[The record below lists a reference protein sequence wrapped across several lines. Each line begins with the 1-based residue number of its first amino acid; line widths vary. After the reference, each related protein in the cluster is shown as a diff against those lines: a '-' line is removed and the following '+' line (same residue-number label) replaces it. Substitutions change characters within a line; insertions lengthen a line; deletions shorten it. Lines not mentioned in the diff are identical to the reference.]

1 MYMDVRVNI
10 IIPKTLFEQSQ
21 QLVEKG
27 IFSNFSELIRDGLRK
42 EVKEYSDKEPGLSD
56 DEKKL
61 FNLLKEADRQGL
73 LLTEAEMKKHGLN
86 L

>member
-1 MYMDVRVNI
+1 MDVRVNI

-42 EVKEYSDKEPGLSD
+42 EVKEYSDKELGLSD

-73 LLTEAEMKKHGLN
+73 LLTEAEMKKYGLN